1 MFKTLKRWLGF
12 KDKEAEALVKLL
24 ETSSNDA
31 KVGNTISGEE
41 MLAKLK
47 DQPPKAPTTR
57 SVRGDRRPPEP
68 PPAPP
73 MRTHHVTRSAPDPY
87 YNTVLNNPIL
97 FVDVPAREHSV
108 ELHNEKVDVTNE
120 FKVTPYEA
128 PAARQEPA
136 SRPEPYFVEPDRSY
150 ESSRD
155 CGSYDSSSSSDS
167 CSSSFD

>member
-24 ETSSNDA
+24 ETSSNDV

-47 DQPPKAPTTR
+47 EQPPKAPTTR

-73 MRTHHVTRSAPDPY
+73 VRTHHVTRSAPDPY

-97 FVDVPAREHSV
+97 FVDVLPVKEPQQ
-108 ELHNEKVDVTNE
+108 VDVTNE

-150 ESSRD
+150 NSSRD
-155 CGSYDSSSSSDS
+155 CGSSYDSSSSSSDS

>member
-24 ETSSNDA
+24 ETSSNDV

-47 DQPPKAPTTR
+47 EQPPKAPTTR
-57 SVRGDRRPPEP
+57 SVRGDRRPPKP

-73 MRTHHVTRSAPDPY
+73 VRTHHVTRSAPDPY

-97 FVDVPAREHSV
+97 FVDVLAAMKPQQ
-108 ELHNEKVDVTNE
+108 VDVANE

-155 CGSYDSSSSSDS
+155 CGSSYDSSSSSSDS

>member
-12 KDKEAEALVKLL
+12 KDKEESTMATKHPDGINVNPPAPPNIRP
-24 ETSSNDA
+24 ET
-31 KVGNTISGEE
+31 
-41 MLAKLK
+41 
-47 DQPPKAPTTR
+47 PPPAPPPAPPTR

-73 MRTHHVTRSAPDPY
+73 VRTHHVTRSAPDPY

-97 FVDVPAREHSV
+97 FVDVLAAMKPQQ
-108 ELHNEKVDVTNE
+108 VDVTNA

-128 PAARQEPA
+128 PAARQEPVR
-136 SRPEPYFVEPDRSY
+136 SPEPYFVEPDRSY
-150 ESSRD
+150 NSSRD
-155 CGSYDSSSSSDS
+155 CGSSYDSSSSSSGS

>member
-1 MFKTLKRWLGF
+1 MFKALKLWLGF
-12 KDKEAEALVKLL
+12 KDKDAEALVKLL
-24 ETSSNDA
+24 ETSSNDV

-47 DQPPKAPTTR
+47 EQPPKAPTTR

-73 MRTHHVTRSAPDPY
+73 VRTHHVTRSAPDPY
-87 YNTVLNNPIL
+87 YKTVLNNPIL
-97 FVDVPAREHSV
+97 LVDVLPVKEPQHI
-108 ELHNEKVDVTNE
+108 DITDE
-120 FKVTPYEA
+120 FKTTPYEA
-128 PAARQEPA
+128 PAARQEPVR
-136 SRPEPYFVEPDRSY
+136 SPKPYFVEPDRSY

-155 CGSYDSSSSSDS
+155 CGSSYDSSSSSSDS

>member
-12 KDKEAEALVKLL
+12 KDKTEAQAPVANRPS
-24 ETSSNDA
+24 T
-31 KVGNTISGEE
+31 
-41 MLAKLK
+41 
-47 DQPPKAPTTR
+47 PPPAPPTR

-73 MRTHHVTRSAPDPY
+73 VRTHHVTRSAPDPH

-97 FVDVPAREHSV
+97 FVDVLPAKEPQQ
-108 ELHNEKVDVTNE
+108 VDVTNE

-128 PAARQEPA
+128 PAARQEPVR
-136 SRPEPYFVEPDRSY
+136 SPEPYFVEPDRSY

-155 CGSYDSSSSSDS
+155 CGSSYDSSSSSSGS

>member
-1 MFKTLKRWLGF
+1 MFNKIKQWLFG
-12 KDKEAEALVKLL
+12 KSTKEAEALVKLL
-24 ETSSNDA
+24 EISSNDA
-31 KVGNTISGEE
+31 KVGN
-41 MLAKLK
+41 
-47 DQPPKAPTTR
+47 QPPKSPTTR

-73 MRTHHVTRSAPDPY
+73 VRTHHVTRSTSDPY

-97 FVDVPAREHSV
+97 FVDVLTAMKPQQ
-108 ELHNEKVDVTNE
+108 VDVANE

-150 ESSRD
+150 NSSRD
-155 CGSYDSSSSSDS
+155 CDSYKSSGSSSCDSGSSSSDS
-167 CSSSFD
+167 RSSSSD

>member
-1 MFKTLKRWLGF
+1 MFKTIKRWLGF

-24 ETSSNDA
+24 ETSSNDV

-73 MRTHHVTRSAPDPY
+73 VRTHHVTRSTSDPY

-97 FVDVPAREHSV
+97 FVDALPLKEPQHI
-108 ELHNEKVDVTNE
+108 DITDE
-120 FKVTPYEA
+120 FKTTPYEA
-128 PAARQEPA
+128 PAARQEPVE
-136 SRPEPYFVEPDRSY
+136 SPEPYFVEPDRSY
-150 ESSRD
+150 NSSRD

>member
-12 KDKEAEALVKLL
+12 KDKMAEALVKLL

-31 KVGNTISGEE
+31 KVGNTISSEE

-97 FVDVPAREHSV
+97 FVDALP
-108 ELHNEKVDVTNE
+108 
-120 FKVTPYEA
+120 
-128 PAARQEPA
+128 
-136 SRPEPYFVEPDRSY
+136 RSY
-150 ESSRD
+150 SSSRD
-155 CGSYDSSSSSDS
+155 CDCDSYKSSGSSSCDSGSSSSDS
-167 CSSSFD
+167 RSSSSD

>member
-1 MFKTLKRWLGF
+1 MFNKIKQWLFG
-12 KDKEAEALVKLL
+12 KSTKEAEALVKLL
-24 ETSSNDA
+24 EISSNDA

-47 DQPPKAPTTR
+47 EQPPKAPTTR

-73 MRTHHVTRSAPDPY
+73 VRTHHVTRSAPDPY

-97 FVDVPAREHSV
+97 FVDVLPAKEPQQ
-108 ELHNEKVDVTNE
+108 VDVTNE

-128 PAARQEPA
+128 PAARQEPVR
-136 SRPEPYFVEPDRSY
+136 SPEPYFVEPDRSY
-150 ESSRD
+150 NSSRD
-155 CGSYDSSSSSDS
+155 CGSSYDSSSSSSDS